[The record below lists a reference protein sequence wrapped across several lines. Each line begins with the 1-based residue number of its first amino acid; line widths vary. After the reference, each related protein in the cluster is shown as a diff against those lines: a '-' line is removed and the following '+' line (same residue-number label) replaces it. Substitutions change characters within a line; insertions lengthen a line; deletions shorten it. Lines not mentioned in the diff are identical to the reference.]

1 MPPKEHDRLRWLR
14 YTASNTKIMQ
24 SERTTIAMENIS
36 QETLNPPEENTVP
49 AAPDS
54 GRTIYTRR
62 TILLTMLALFLVLLL
77 ASMDQDIV
85 GTAMP
90 RIIGE
95 LHGFDRYTWVTTAY
109 MLAATVMI
117 PIYGKLSDLF
127 GRKRILLICVLFFL
141 GSSALCGAS
150 QSMTQLILFRGLQ
163 GLGAGGIPPVIMA
176 TTADLLAPRE
186 RGKWMGLFGSVMGLS
201 AILGPVIGGWIT
213 DHASWRWVFYV
224 NLPLGIVALLAMI
237 VLMPSLRQHD
247 KRVRIDYLGVLLL
260 IMGAVPIMLGFS
272 WAGSQYAWLSW
283 QIILLLGVG
292 LSSMT
297 IFFIHESRLAR
308 RNAEPIIDPALFKNR
323 AFSISLAAV
332 SLTFMGL
339 LGSAAFLPLYIQGVQ
354 GISATASG
362 LMLMPMFVAA
372 TLGSI
377 GSGQLLSRLGKY
389 KWLAITGAALTV
401 VGNALLLLL
410 GVHSNYLI
418 IIIAMLLFGLG
429 VGSGMSIYGTIVQS
443 AVTGNFGQ
451 AMSTFDFFQELG
463 GPLALGAMGSLL
475 SARYVQAFAASIPAQ
490 IKQALPASTL
500 ALFGRPDTLLNPGMQ
515 QAMTARFAA
524 SGPHG
529 LALLEQIMDTVRAA
543 LTQSIHTVFL
553 VSAVLLLL
561 GLVVVL
567 FLPQI
572 ELTDT
577 KEEAA

>member
-1 MPPKEHDRLRWLR
+1 
-14 YTASNTKIMQ
+14 MQ
-24 SERTTIAMENIS
+24 SELEKGQKTAMENIS
-36 QETLNPPEENTVP
+36 QETRNLPEANTAP
-49 AAPDS
+49 ATPDS

-62 TILLTMLALFLVLLL
+62 TILLTMLALFLVMLL

-127 GRKRILLICVLFFL
+127 GRKHILLICTPFFL

-224 NLPLGIVALLAMI
+224 NLPLGIVALLALI
-237 VLMPSLRQHD
+237 FLMPSLRQLD
-247 KRVRIDYLGVLLL
+247 KQVRIDYLGVLLL
-260 IMGAVPIMLGFS
+260 VVGTVPILLGFS

-292 LSSMT
+292 LISMT
-297 IFFIHESRLAR
+297 LFFIYESRLAR
-308 RNAEPIIDPALFKNR
+308 LNAEPIIDPGLFKNR
-323 AFSISLAAV
+323 AFSISLAAI
-332 SLTFMGL
+332 SFTFMGL

-362 LMLMPMFVAA
+362 LMLMPMFIAA

-377 GSGQLLSRLGKY
+377 VSGQLLSRLGKY
-389 KWLAITGAALTV
+389 RWLTIAGAGFTV
-401 VGNALLLLL
+401 LGNALLLLL
-410 GVHSNYLI
+410 DVHSGYLI
-418 IIIAMLLFGLG
+418 IVIAMLLFGLG
-429 VGSGMSIYGTIVQS
+429 VGAGMSIYGTIVQS

-475 SARYVQAFAASIPAQ
+475 SSRYVQAFAASIPVQ
-490 IKQALPASTL
+490 LNQALPASTL
-500 ALFGRPDTLLNPGMQ
+500 ALFGKPDLLLNPGLRQ
-515 QAMTARFAA
+515 SLTAHFA
-524 SGPHG
+524 SGGSHG
-529 LALLEQIMDTVRAA
+529 LALMEQIMNVVRAA

-561 GLVVVL
+561 GLIVVL

-572 ELTDT
+572 ELADA